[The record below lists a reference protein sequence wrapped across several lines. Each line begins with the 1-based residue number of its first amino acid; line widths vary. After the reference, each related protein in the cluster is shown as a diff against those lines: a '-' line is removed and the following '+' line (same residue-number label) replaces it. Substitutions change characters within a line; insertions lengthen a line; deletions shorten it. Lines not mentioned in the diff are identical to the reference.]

1 MVLFDR
7 IINHLTK
14 GNIMNHDYYTKMVF
28 IELDTAN
35 NWLKQGTIKITY
47 IGEENTYY
55 LDEFGT
61 TFVCKTNH

>member
-1 MVLFDR
+1 
-7 IINHLTK
+7 
-14 GNIMNHDYYTKMVF
+14 MNHDYYTKMVF